1 MSNQKKAK
9 SQSVPGSE
17 KMNPLDAFN
26 LAQQTRLGLQEEYR
40 ALGINEEYISRLVDQ
55 FYTKVRANP
64 DLGPIFGSRIGDHWE
79 PHLEK
84 MKTFWGSVMLRTGA
98 YGGKPMQVHMGIKEA
113 KSEHFQTWISLFKE
127 TLLETAPSDR
137 VVELFMERA
146 TTMSSRLQT
155 VMFKS

>member
-1 MSNQKKAK
+1 MSDREPEDQT
-9 SQSVPGSE
+9 Q

-26 LAQQTRLGLQEEYR
+26 MAQQIRLGLQNEYR
-40 ALGINEEYISRLVDQ
+40 GLGINEEYISTLVDQ

-79 PHLEK
+79 PHLAK

-98 YGGKPMQVHMGIKEA
+98 YGGKPMQVHVGVKEA
-113 KSEHFQTWISLFKE
+113 KPEHFQTWIKLFNE
-127 TLLETAPSDR
+127 TLNETAPNDK

-146 TTMSSRLQT
+146 LQMSDRLQS
-155 VMFKS
+155 VMFKP